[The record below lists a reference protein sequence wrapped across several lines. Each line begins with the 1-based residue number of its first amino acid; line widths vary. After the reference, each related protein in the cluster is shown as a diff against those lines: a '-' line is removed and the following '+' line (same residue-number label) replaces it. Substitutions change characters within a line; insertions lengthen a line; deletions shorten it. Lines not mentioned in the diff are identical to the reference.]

1 MDLYG
6 NCVECSISTVL
17 NVYNCPKKKKKKKK
31 ELVESVNLKI
41 LKCIQS
47 LLFLR
52 YQCTLHKKKNL
63 FGCSNYYFK

>member
-1 MDLYG
+1 MGIVWNAAFLQ
-6 NCVECSISTVL
+6 SLMFITV
-17 NVYNCPKKKKKKKK
+17 PKRKKKKKK